1 MAHVTDTSVRRL
13 VGLGHGIPLAHEEV
27 GSWWC
32 TQPARQGADEFER
45 LIEPALAQTGWV
57 QGHRDEGVGFFRRRE
72 GADQRLA
79 ERLGE
84 AKPVAVFVRLEQSVE
99 GVGVAEHGAH
109 PVKMPS
115 VLEAGSAGC
124 SIRARTGAA
133 RTRWFGGA
141 WERGVARGTDRNG
154 AVHGLAAEQA
164 ILRVVNMVTI
174 TDWSHGHAF
183 KSLLRCTI
191 TLFWRVPGFY
201 WCTSCLL
208 SEHLSLQPFSS
219 KVLPM
224 NTIAIAPTTA
234 EAVTT
239 PDAAKAVPAKWTVS
253 QVEALYQLPLM
264 DLLYRAQ
271 QVHREN
277 FDPNEVQR
285 SSLISIKT
293 GGCPEDCN
301 YCSQSARYKATEREA
316 LMQVDE
322 VLAAARE
329 AKAKGAS
336 RFCMGAAWRGPK
348 EKELEVVTQM
358 IREVKS
364 LGMETCVTLGMLKDG
379 QAEQL
384 KAAGLDYYNHNL
396 DTDAEFYDKVIT
408 THTHADR
415 VDTIS
420 KVRGAGIKVCSGGI
434 LGMGES
440 RRNRAAMVAQL
451 ANLNPAPDSVPINN
465 LVAIPGTPLAEKDK
479 IDGFEFLRTI
489 AAARITMPKSFVRL
503 SAGREAMS
511 DEMQAMC
518 FFAGANSIF
527 YCDKLLTTSNSGV
540 DRDQQLFEKL
550 GLRAI

>member
-1 MAHVTDTSVRRL
+1 
-13 VGLGHGIPLAHEEV
+13 
-27 GSWWC
+27 
-32 TQPARQGADEFER
+32 
-45 LIEPALAQTGWV
+45 
-57 QGHRDEGVGFFRRRE
+57 
-72 GADQRLA
+72 
-79 ERLGE
+79 
-84 AKPVAVFVRLEQSVE
+84 
-99 GVGVAEHGAH
+99 
-109 PVKMPS
+109 
-115 VLEAGSAGC
+115 
-124 SIRARTGAA
+124 
-133 RTRWFGGA
+133 
-141 WERGVARGTDRNG
+141 
-154 AVHGLAAEQA
+154 
-164 ILRVVNMVTI
+164 
-174 TDWSHGHAF
+174 
-183 KSLLRCTI
+183 
-191 TLFWRVPGFY
+191 
-201 WCTSCLL
+201 
-208 SEHLSLQPFSS
+208 
-219 KVLPM
+219 M
-224 NTIAIAPTTA
+224 NTIAPATA
-234 EAVTT
+234 EAVMT
-239 PDAAKAVPAKWTVS
+239 PNAAQAPAPAKWTVS

-264 DLLYRAQ
+264 DLLFRAH

-316 LMQVDE
+316 LMQVEE

-384 KAAGLDYYNHNL
+384 KEAGLDYYNHNL
-396 DTDAEFYDKVIT
+396 DTDAEFYDQVIT

-415 VDTIS
+415 VDTIA

-465 LVAIPGTPLAEKDK
+465 LVAIPGTPMAEKEK
-479 IDGFEFLRTI
+479 IDSFEFLRTI

>member
-1 MAHVTDTSVRRL
+1 
-13 VGLGHGIPLAHEEV
+13 
-27 GSWWC
+27 
-32 TQPARQGADEFER
+32 
-45 LIEPALAQTGWV
+45 
-57 QGHRDEGVGFFRRRE
+57 
-72 GADQRLA
+72 
-79 ERLGE
+79 
-84 AKPVAVFVRLEQSVE
+84 
-99 GVGVAEHGAH
+99 
-109 PVKMPS
+109 
-115 VLEAGSAGC
+115 
-124 SIRARTGAA
+124 
-133 RTRWFGGA
+133 
-141 WERGVARGTDRNG
+141 
-154 AVHGLAAEQA
+154 
-164 ILRVVNMVTI
+164 
-174 TDWSHGHAF
+174 
-183 KSLLRCTI
+183 
-191 TLFWRVPGFY
+191 
-201 WCTSCLL
+201 
-208 SEHLSLQPFSS
+208 
-219 KVLPM
+219 M
-224 NTIAIAPTTA
+224 NTIAPATA
-234 EAVTT
+234 EAVMT
-239 PDAAKAVPAKWTVS
+239 PNAAQAPAPAKWTVS

-264 DLLYRAQ
+264 DLLFRAH

-316 LMQVDE
+316 LMQVEE

-384 KAAGLDYYNHNL
+384 KEAGLDYYNHNL
-396 DTDAEFYDKVIT
+396 DTDAEFYDQVIT

-415 VDTIS
+415 VDTIA

-465 LVAIPGTPLAEKDK
+465 LVAIPGTPMAEKEK
-479 IDGFEFLRTI
+479 IDSFEFLRTI

-503 SAGREAMS
+503 SAVREAMS